1 MQEDKYRQLHVDF
14 ELTNN
19 FSTAKRIMRTLP
31 GDRFSIL
38 RQVIVLLEY
47 KYLSE
52 KAENNNED
60 IGYKLNEELYY
71 KNLLI
76 NKGNVI
82 DLLKEGIAQIT
93 QDHDNIQAADV
104 FYDLFN
110 IVDFETF
117 NDNESWLLLIDIVE
131 KLCSETM
138 ATLGEII
145 IYVTRQ
151 ITSELGKK
159 RGGLKPTEDIIKLM
173 TVNQTDVKNI
183 YDPFTDE
190 ATLLAEIGNILNVE
204 NYYGQHPNIE
214 TCAIAKMTLLANNV
228 NYKNI
233 FIKCNDI
240 LEPID
245 WKVKF
250 DLCVSIPPFGCKLK
264 INGNDDERFRPYA
277 PKSEFIYLLDMLYNM
292 DDNGTIKIILPN
304 GTLFTS
310 LNKKIREN
318 LVDNE
323 LISSIIGLPEGLFN
337 STSIPTTLLIINK
350 KSRDKGIYYLNTMN
364 AQTKRKLQRKVVS
377 ILDIDKYL
385 ELLANKK
392 EQNLISKIATIEDVR
407 ENDYN
412 LAINRYVDLEEL
424 KIFDVEKTISNINEI
439 KMELKQVDEELNEK
453 LGGLFK

>member
-19 FSTAKRIMRTLP
+19 INTAQRMMKTIP
-31 GDRFSIL
+31 KDKISIL
-38 RQVIVLLEY
+38 RQVISLLGY

-52 KAENNNED
+52 NAKNSEKD

-71 KNLLI
+71 ENLLI

-82 DLLKEGIAQIT
+82 DSLKEGIAQIT
-93 QDHDNIQAADV
+93 QDNDNVQAADV

-110 IVDFETF
+110 MIDFETF
-117 NDNESWLLLIDIVE
+117 NDNDSWLLLIDIVE

-145 IYVTRQ
+145 IFVTKF
-151 ITSELGKK
+151 ITSNFK
-159 RGGLKPTEDIIKLM
+159 RDGLKPTEDIIKLM

-190 ATLLAEIGNILNVE
+190 ATLLAEIGNMINVE
-204 NYYGQHPNIE
+204 NYYGQHPDIE

-250 DLCVSIPPFGCKLK
+250 DLCVSITPFGRKLK
-264 INGNDDERFRPYA
+264 VNRNDDERFRLYA
-277 PKSEFIYLLDMLYNM
+277 PKSEFIYLLDMLYNL
-292 DDNGTIKIILPN
+292 DDNGTIKMIVPN
-304 GTLFTS
+304 RALFASTD
-310 LNKKIREN
+310 KKIRKH

-323 LISSIIGLPEGLFN
+323 LISSIIGLPSGLFN
-337 STSIPTTLLIINK
+337 LTAIPTTLLIINK
-350 KSRDKGIYYLNTMN
+350 KSRDRGIYYLNTRN
-364 AQTKRKLQRKVVS
+364 AQTKRRLQRKVVS
-377 ILDIDKYL
+377 IRDIDKYL
-385 ELLANKK
+385 KLLANKK
-392 EQNLISKIATIEDVR
+392 EQKLISKIATLENIR

-412 LAINRYVDLEEL
+412 LSLNRYVPLELMETIDI
-424 KIFDVEKTISNINEI
+424 KKTVLTINEI
-439 KMELKQVDEELNEK
+439 KRELKQIDEELIGK
-453 LGGLFK
+453 LEGLFK

>member
-19 FSTAKRIMRTLP
+19 INTAKRMMGSLP

-38 RQVIVLLEY
+38 RQVISLLEY

-52 KAENNNED
+52 NAKNNNDD
-60 IGYKLNEELYY
+60 IGYELNEELYY
-71 KNLLI
+71 ENLLI

-82 DLLKEGIAQIT
+82 DSLKEGIAQIT
-93 QDHDNIQAADV
+93 QENDNVQAADV

-117 NDNESWLLLIDIVE
+117 NDNDSWLLLIDIVE
-131 KLCSETM
+131 KLCSETI

-145 IYVTRQ
+145 IFVTRY
-151 ITSELGKK
+151 ITSEFGKK

-173 TVNQTDVKNI
+173 TLNQKDVKNL

-190 ATLLAEIGNILNVE
+190 ATLLAEIGNVLNVE
-204 NYYGQHPNIE
+204 NYYGQHPNKE
-214 TCAIAKMTLLANNV
+214 NCAIAKMTLLANNV

-245 WKVKF
+245 WNVKF
-250 DLCVSIPPFGCKLK
+250 DLCVSIPPFGRKLK
-264 INGNDDERFRPYA
+264 VNGYDDERFKPYA
-277 PKSEFIYLLDMLYNM
+277 PKSEFVYLLDMLYNL
-292 DDNGTIKIILPN
+292 DDDGTIKMIVPN
-304 GTLFTS
+304 GVLFTS
-310 LNKKIREN
+310 PDKKIRKP
-318 LVDNE
+318 LVDKE
-323 LISSIIGLPEGLFN
+323 LISSIIALPAGLFDL
-337 STSIPTTLLIINK
+337 TSIPTTLLIINK
-350 KSRDKGIYYLNTMN
+350 TPTDKGIFYLNTMN
-364 AQTKRKLQRKVVS
+364 AQTKRELQRKVVS

-385 ELLANKK
+385 ELLSNKK
-392 EQNLISKIATIEDVR
+392 EQKLISKIATIDEIR

-412 LAINRYVDLEEL
+412 LSINRYVHLELLEAIDIEKTVTKIKEL
-424 KIFDVEKTISNINEI
+424 KMN
-439 KMELKQVDEELNEK
+439 LKFIDEELNEK